1 LSLVPCL
8 PPLPPLAIDRFPRAS
23 AKNAVI
29 SILRGIQFLPELPQ
43 DKPHH
48 TLEDVSAKFDE
59 DAPVSLTVPRIAPAL
74 AVLLCALAG
83 VAPATHAAA
92 AEKVVWKPV
101 QFAIV
106 RYNDDAPASWNMYHG
121 EKKGV
126 LLLRLWR
133 RYLLVNVQE
142 QEVYELDPDKVK
154 MQGDNIEWSPSDVP
168 PEPIETSEWKARDVG
183 PMRRVKFRFGKT
195 GNFLDIQL
203 PLLVNGKPAY

>member
-1 LSLVPCL
+1 
-8 PPLPPLAIDRFPRAS
+8 
-23 AKNAVI
+23 
-29 SILRGIQFLPELPQ
+29 
-43 DKPHH
+43 
-48 TLEDVSAKFDE
+48 
-59 DAPVSLTVPRIAPAL
+59 VSLTVPRIAPAL

-83 VAPATHAAA
+83 VATATHAAA
-92 AEKVVWKPV
+92 GEKVVWKPV

-142 QEVYELDPDKVK
+142 QEVYELDPDKIK
-154 MQGDNIEWSPSDVP
+154 MQGDNVEWSLSDIPADPV
-168 PEPIETSEWKARDVG
+168 ETSEWKARDVG